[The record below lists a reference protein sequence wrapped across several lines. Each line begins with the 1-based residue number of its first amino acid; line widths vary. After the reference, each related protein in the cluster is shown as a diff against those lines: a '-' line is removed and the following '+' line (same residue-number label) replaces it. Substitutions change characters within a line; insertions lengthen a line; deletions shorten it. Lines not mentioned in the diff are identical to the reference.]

1 MIALGKS
8 QLTVWA
14 DTIGIP
20 NLALAEHDLRLTHAL
35 AGIYASPKL
44 KDVLAFKGG
53 TALNK
58 AYFGKFS
65 RLSVDLDFNLI
76 GAPKEVVKQGAPVR
90 KVIEAILKEQ
100 DPGYDFKFS
109 YRADQTTLLARYAPQ
124 TGGARQPLKIELS
137 LRESVP
143 ILGLVE
149 KPIPS
154 PDGAPIKV
162 NTYSLEELLST
173 KIRALHDRKKGRDI
187 FDLHCARRFE
197 LNDPAIRK
205 LVYYYFFRAGKI
217 FSWKGLRAN
226 LEGKLVDKRFGDDIK
241 PFLRPDVSF
250 DAPAAIRE
258 FLDAF
263 AHFGEPDAQDE
274 EFLALAK
281 GLIGRTT
288 SARKLAKTAHV
299 VHPLKALMHPISITA
314 EALAMTVEDIR
325 PERSNKK
332 ENHRDA

>member
-1 MIALGKS
+1 MIALGKDR
-8 QLTVWA
+8 LTVWA

-35 AGIYASPKL
+35 AGIYASPEL
-44 KDVLAFKGG
+44 KGVLAFKGG

-58 AYFGKFS
+58 GYFGKFS

-76 GAPKEVVKQGAPVR
+76 GPPREVVKKGAPVR
-90 KVIEAILKEQ
+90 KAVEAILREQ
-100 DPGYDFKFS
+100 DADYDFKFN

-143 ILGLVE
+143 VLGLVE
-149 KPIPS
+149 KNIPA

-162 NTYSLEELLST
+162 KTYSLEELLST

-187 FDLHCARRFE
+187 FDLHCARTFE
-197 LNDPAIRK
+197 LNGSALRK

-217 FSWKGLRAN
+217 FSWKTLRAN
-226 LEGKLVDKRFGDDIK
+226 LEAKAADKRFGDDIR
-241 PFLRPDVSF
+241 PFVRPDVSF
-250 DAPAAIRE
+250 DAPSAVRD
-258 FLDAF
+258 FLEDF
-263 AHFGEPDAQDE
+263 AHLGEPDAQDE

-299 VHPLKALMHPISITA
+299 VHPLKALMQPIAITA
-314 EALAMTVEDIR
+314 EAAALTVDDIR
-325 PERSNKK
+325 PEKGRIS
-332 ENHRDA
+332 